1 MNMILTMIVFLVFFT
16 LIIFQ
21 RKFTKIVLLKS
32 WILFIVVI
40 IGCVVYVEAFVKP
53 VGDLE
58 KVEAKDAT
66 ALNKQLIERIQ
77 SASTTKEDEKNIVQ
91 KFEFE
96 APSIIKMKIP
106 EDSYIQVVIHQDEQI
121 KKSRVRVFATDQVFT
136 SNKVKNSMIKK
147 VSYADGKMKVHNT
160 HDWDRLFIFGSTL
173 FPFDAV
179 INEENDWNNKQI
191 IEITVP
197 KTTTVNVKEI
207 EE

>member
-77 SASTTKEDEKNIVQ
+77 SASTTKEDEKNLVQ
-91 KFEFE
+91 QFEFD
-96 APSIIKMKIP
+96 APSKIKMKIP
-106 EDSYIQVVIHQDEQI
+106 EDSYIQVVVHQDAQI
-121 KKSRVRVFATDQVFT
+121 EKSRVRVFATDQVFT
-136 SNKVKNSMIKK
+136 SKKVKNSMIKK
-147 VSYADGKMKVHNT
+147 VSYADGKLKVHNT
-160 HDWDRLFIFGSTL
+160 DDWDRLFILGSTL
-173 FPFDAV
+173 FVFDEV
-179 INEENDWNNKQI
+179 NTEENEWNNKQI

-197 KTTTVNVKEI
+197 KTTTVQVKEI
-207 EE
+207 E

>member
-1 MNMILTMIVFLVFFT
+1 MNMILTMIVFLIFFT

-21 RKFTKIVLLKS
+21 REFTKLVLLKS
-32 WILFIVVI
+32 WIIVAVLI

-53 VGDLE
+53 VGDME
-58 KVEAKDAT
+58 KMEAKDAT
-66 ALNKQLIERIQ
+66 ILNKQLIERIQ
-77 SASTTKEDEKNIVQ
+77 SASTTKEDEKNLVQ
-91 KFEFE
+91 QFEFE
-96 APSIIKMKIP
+96 APSRIKMKIP
-106 EDSYIQVVIHQDEQI
+106 EDSYFQVVVHQDAQI
-121 KKSRVRVFATDQVFT
+121 EKAYVRVFATDQVFT
-136 SNKVKNSMIKK
+136 SNKVKNSMVKK

>member
-106 EDSYIQVVIHQDEQI
+106 EDSYIQVVVHQDAQI
-121 KKSRVRVFATDQVFT
+121 EKSRVRVFATDQVFT
-136 SNKVKNSMIKK
+136 SKKVKNSMIKK
-147 VSYADGKMKVHNT
+147 VSYADGKLKVHNT
-160 HDWDRLFIFGSTL
+160 DDWDRLFILGSTL
-173 FPFDAV
+173 FVFDEV
-179 INEENDWNNKQI
+179 NTEENEWNNKQI

-197 KTTTVNVKEI
+197 KTTTVQVKEI
-207 EE
+207 E